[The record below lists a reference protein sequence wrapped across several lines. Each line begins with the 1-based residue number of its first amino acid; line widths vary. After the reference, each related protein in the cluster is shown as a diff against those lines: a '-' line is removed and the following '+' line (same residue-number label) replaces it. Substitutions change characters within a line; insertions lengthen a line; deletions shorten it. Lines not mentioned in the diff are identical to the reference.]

1 MKRAQLSA
9 LSLVLVF
16 VASEALAVV
25 GRPLTPVSYAGVA
38 RRTTRRA
45 AYAGAAAATTTAV
58 VGTAAVTAAAVGTA
72 AVLTTLPAG
81 CAQVVTAGVVYQRC
95 GTTYYRPTYD
105 GPNLVYVP
113 TPM

>member
-9 LSLVLVF
+9 LSLTLVLVG
-16 VASEALAVV
+16 SEALAVV

-45 AYAGAAAATTTAV
+45 AYVGAAT
-58 VGTAAVTAAAVGTA
+58 VGTAAVVGTAAAVGTA
-72 AVLTTLPAG
+72 AVVSTLPAG
-81 CAQVVTAGVVYQRC
+81 CIETVSAGVAYQKC

-105 GPNLVYVP
+105 GPNLVYVQ

>member
-1 MKRAQLSA
+1 MRHVQLSA
-9 LSLVLVF
+9 LSFLFVF

-45 AYAGAAAATTTAV
+45 AYTGAAAATTTAV

-72 AVLTTLPAG
+72 AAVATLPAG
-81 CAQVVTAGVVYQRC
+81 CVQVVSAGVVYQKC
-95 GTTYYRPTYD
+95 GTTYYRPAYD
-105 GPNLVYVP
+105 GPNLVYIP

>member
-1 MKRAQLSA
+1 MRRAQLSA
-9 LSLVLVF
+9 LSLALVF
-16 VASEALAVV
+16 VASEAMAVV

-45 AYAGAAAATTTAV
+45 AYTGAAVATT
-58 VGTAAVTAAAVGTA
+58 AAVGTA
-72 AVLTTLPAG
+72 AVVGTAAAVTTLPAG
-81 CAQVVTAGVVYQRC
+81 CAQVVNAGVVYQRC
-95 GTTYYRPTYD
+95 GSTYYQPTYD